1 MALEKTYDEVVSYV
15 KAQGLIAFKGIPL
28 LGEQPNNVMLW
39 DEGDKNW
46 KEFVDAAK
54 AEGAKTLVIS
64 KEYGQGKHA
73 NDVGSITLAW
83 AKDGIVYLYEQS
95 EDWFEEQRS
104 GKLPNAFL
112 NPPTAFFVLVQ
123 NLVIDGNGAGRY
135 GIP

>member
-1 MALEKTYDEVVSYV
+1 MELEKTYDEVLSYA
-15 KAQGLIAFKGIPL
+15 KAQGLVAFKGIPL

-39 DEGDKNW
+39 DEDDKNW
-46 KEFVDAAK
+46 KEFIDAAL
-54 AEGAKTLVIS
+54 AEGAKTLVVN

-83 AKDGIVYLYEQS
+83 AKEGIVYLYEQS

-104 GKLPNAFL
+104 VELPNFFL
-112 NPPTAFFVLVQ
+112 NSPAAFFVLAQ
-123 NLVIDGNGAGRY
+123 DLVVNVNGAGAY